1 MEALRPTDP
10 RQVGK
15 YRLTGRL
22 GDGGM
27 GQVFLGQ
34 SPGGRP
40 VAVKLIRSD
49 LAENAAFRARFA
61 QEVAAARRVSG
72 LFTAPVVDADP
83 DAEQPWLVTGYVA
96 GPSLTEAVENTGP
109 LGVGAV
115 LSLAAGLAE
124 GLAAIH
130 AAGVVHRDLKPSNV
144 LLAADGPRIIDFG
157 ISRALGASRLTGTG
171 SIVGSPGFMS
181 PEQAEGGPIG
191 PSSDIFSLGS
201 VITFA
206 ACGEGPFGSGPPTVL
221 LYRIVHGTPA
231 IGGVPAEI
239 SSLIARSL
247 SKEASLRPTAE
258 EFLAQLPEMADADSH
273 RGGRHAR
280 RQPVLAP
287 TDSRPQAEAALPM
300 PTVQSE
306 PPSALP
312 TPPTVQSESASA
324 PPTPPTVQSESASA
338 PPTPPTIQSE
348 SASAPPTPPAGR
360 PMPAQTAEFPAVSR
374 RRPRRG
380 LWVIGAIGVL
390 AIIAAVTGL
399 VFWAPGHAGGAPKRH
414 PSTSPQAVVR
424 RYIRDINEHHFLA
437 AWRLGG
443 DNISSSYQQFVAGFQ
458 LTKHVVIIHLVVQGT
473 TVHVRTLASE
483 TTGPVQTY
491 ALTYVV
497 QNGKIVL
504 GIQHL
509 ISTTP

>member
-1 MEALRPTDP
+1 MIEALRPTDP
-10 RQVGK
+10 RQVGR

-27 GQVFLGQ
+27 GEVYLGQ

-72 LFTAPVVDADP
+72 IFTAPVVDADP

-96 GPSLTEAVENTGP
+96 GPSLTEAVESRGP
-109 LGVGAV
+109 LTTHAV

-124 GLAAIH
+124 GLTAIH

-157 ISRALGASRLTGTG
+157 ISRALDSGRLTGTG

-181 PEQAEGGPIG
+181 PEQAEGGSVG
-191 PSSDIFSLGS
+191 PPSDIFSLGS

-206 ACGEGPFGSGPPTVL
+206 ACGEGPFGSGPATVL
-221 LYRIVHGTPA
+221 LYRIVHGTPVM
-231 IGGVPAEI
+231 GGVPASI

-247 SKEASLRPTAE
+247 SKDASLRPTAE
-258 EFLAQLPEMADADSH
+258 EFLAQMSLLVGADSL
-273 RGGRHAR
+273 RGGQDSQRKPAAALLTPAT
-280 RQPVLAP
+280 QTASVAALA
-287 TDSRPQAEAALPM
+287 TPQAVE
-300 PTVQSE
+300 
-306 PPSALP
+306 
-312 TPPTVQSESASA
+312 SA
-324 PPTPPTVQSESASA
+324 PPAS
-338 PPTPPTIQSE
+338 
-348 SASAPPTPPAGR
+348 PPA
-360 PMPAQTAEFPAVSR
+360 PSAAQPSPAPAQTAEFAAVTH

-380 LWVIGAIGVL
+380 PWAIGAVAAL
-390 AIIAAVTGL
+390 AVAAAVTGL
-399 VFWAPGHAGGAPKRH
+399 VFLLPGPAGGAPRH
-414 PSTSPQAVVR
+414 HHHSPGPAAHSRGAAAVVR
-424 RYIRDINEHHFLA
+424 EYIRDINRKDYRA

-443 DNISSSYQQFVAGFQ
+443 NTTSSSYRRFVAGFR
-458 LTKHVVIIHLVVQGT
+458 LTKHVKITRLTVQGQ
-473 TVHVRTLASE
+473 TVSVRTLAYE

-491 ALTYVV
+491 AYTYVV
-497 QNGKIVL
+497 QNGKIIL
-504 GIQHL
+504 GIQNL
-509 ISTTP
+509 IGTAP